1 MFNSVGDPASY
12 FTGSLLKGGIT
23 KLSRPGSSK
32 TRVLASISIKLGF
45 KNTEL
50 G

>member
-1 MFNSVGDPASY
+1 MAN
-12 FTGSLLKGGIT
+12 TIGGI
-23 KLSRPGSSK
+23 KELSRPGFSK
-32 TRVLASISIKLGF
+32 TRVYSKKLGF